1 MVFALFLTLHPS
13 PAFADAVYFTSGEE
27 LKGLVVEEHRDR
39 IVVSTVDG
47 EQVIARR
54 EIDEIFFDDP
64 ERNYLYLGN
73 RSLAGG
79 DFSAAQGLFRKA
91 LQIYPEFQ
99 EADDALNRAA
109 DLEAKRG
116 VPSLE
121 LSADLSGELLTRW
134 GLRLKA
140 GEGYPEVQ
148 SVEPGSQAQRAGI
161 AAGDRL
167 TAVWG
172 ESLSFLPVREAAY
185 LILGPGGSMAKITL
199 ARQIALPPYSP
210 AQPLWPG
217 FLLSTE
223 RLGLI
228 VTAVEPGSP
237 ASGAGLLA
245 GDRVAAVDS
254 QATRY
259 LPLKEVQLQVEK
271 ARGQGLTLTVH
282 RDLRVVRQ

>member
-1 MVFALFLTLHPS
+1 MSFLFLST
-13 PAFADAVYFTSGEE
+13 AFADAIYFTSGEE

-47 EQVIARR
+47 ERVIARG

-79 DFSAAQGLFRKA
+79 DFTVAQGLFRKA

-109 DLEAKRG
+109 DLKAKRG
-116 VPSLE
+116 VPSLT

-172 ESLSFLPVREAAY
+172 ESLAFLPVREAAY
-185 LILGPGGSMAKITL
+185 LLLGPGGSMAKITL
-199 ARQIALPPYSP
+199 ARRIELIPAGP
-210 AQPLWPG
+210 AQPAWPG
-217 FLLSTE
+217 FRFSTE
-223 RLGLI
+223 RMGLT
-228 VTAVEPGSP
+228 VAAVDPGGS

-245 GDRVAAVDS
+245 GDRVAAVDG

-271 ARGQGLTLTVH
+271 SRGQGLTLTVH